1 MKGSI
6 FLSSEVL
13 LEFEFGSFFL
23 ANRWN
28 YESKIFATKT
38 ITSRSSIVTLYM
50 DNQKQSPSVTRNRCS
65 ENMQHVYR
73 RTPMPKCD
81 FNREIALRHGCSP
94 ENFLFSEG
102 MQAIYRRK
110 PMPKSHFFIEITFWH
125 GCSPVNLLYIFG
137 TPFPKKTFGK
147 LLLDNFAEAACG
159 FNTDFS
165 NSSLWTLTMTMNRT
179 RSIHQNLITSSLL

>member
-1 MKGSI
+1 
-6 FLSSEVL
+6 
-13 LEFEFGSFFL
+13 
-23 ANRWN
+23 
-28 YESKIFATKT
+28 
-38 ITSRSSIVTLYM
+38 M
-50 DNQKQSPSVTRNRCS
+50 DNQKQSPSVIRNRCS

-165 NSSLWTLTMTMNRT
+165 NSSLWIWIEPAAFTKTWLRARCFNPPCFQNPKLNMKPFAKIANDWEPLT
-179 RSIHQNLITSSLL
+179 IFAKVLILNVWQGSEFASAK